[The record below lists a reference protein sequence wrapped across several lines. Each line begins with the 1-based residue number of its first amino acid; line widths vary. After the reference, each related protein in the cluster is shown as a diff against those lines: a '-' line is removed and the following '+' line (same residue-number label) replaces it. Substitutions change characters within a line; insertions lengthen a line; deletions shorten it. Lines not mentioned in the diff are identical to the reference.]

1 MQTLTEKRVF
11 GAKTGVTDVFVATD
25 AGVAAVTVSAD
36 QIGTFGLASR
46 EPATAVAATADRLVV
61 GTDEGLLGADIDA
74 AGRSADVPDPTFA
87 AIDGDTIDAVSAVDL
102 TPEGLLVADGDGVIY
117 RGEHAGAVTEP
128 PAWKRLGATDEVRA
142 IDAGLLAAADG
153 VYRVDDDGLTN
164 TGLTDVRAVTGVGQP
179 LAATADGLFRL
190 GNGWQSVAE
199 GAFRAVAADGHGHA
213 HAVGEA
219 GLLVRSADDGAWTTT
234 TPPVE
239 APIVDLAADRG
250 IVAAVTDDGT
260 LGVTAGDGWRHQRLG
275 LPGARGVAIG
285 GTGRKS

>member
-36 QIGTFGLASR
+36 QIGAFGLASR
-46 EPATAVAATADRLVV
+46 EPATGVAATADRLVV
-61 GTDEGLLGADIDA
+61 GTDEGLLAADIDA
-74 AGRSADVPDPTFA
+74 ADRGADVADPTFES
-87 AIDGDTIDAVSAVDL
+87 IGGDTIGAVSAVDI
-102 TPEGLLVADGDGVIY
+102 TPEEIVVADGDGVIY
-117 RGEHAGAVTEP
+117 RGEHAETVTEP
-128 PAWKRLGATDEVRA
+128 PVWERLGGTDEVRA
-142 IDAGLLAAADG
+142 IDVGLLAAADG
-153 VYRVDDDGLTN
+153 VYRIDDDGLTN

-190 GNGWQSVAE
+190 GNGWQSIAE
-199 GAFRAVAADGHGHA
+199 GAFRSVAADGHGHA

-219 GLLVRSADDGAWTTT
+219 GLLVRAAEESAWTTT

-260 LGVTAGDGWRHQRLG
+260 LCVTAGDGWRHQRLG

-285 GTGRKS
+285 GGTDGS

>member
-36 QIGTFGLASR
+36 QIGAFGLAHRDS
-46 EPATAVAATADRLVV
+46 ATAVAATTDRLVV
-61 GTDEGLLGADIDA
+61 GTDEGLLAADIDA

-87 AIDGDTIDAVSAVDL
+87 AIGGDTIDTVSAVDL
-102 TPEGLLVADGDGVIY
+102 TPEGLIVADGDGVVY
-117 RGEHAGAVTEP
+117 GGEQAETVTEP
-128 PAWKRLGATDEVRA
+128 PAWERLGATDEVRA

-153 VYRVDDDGLTN
+153 VYRIDDVGLTN

-190 GNGWQSVAE
+190 GNGWQSVAD

-219 GLLVRSADDGAWTTT
+219 GLLVRSAEDGAWTTT

-239 APIVDLAADRG
+239 APIVDLAADSG

-260 LGVTAGDGWRHQRLG
+260 LCVTAGDGWRHQRLG